1 MRPICLAAISWGLAV
16 FSVWAQAPGKAASGT
31 IRMLAGKPDLS
42 GIWQALNTAAWDI
55 QDHIGQ
61 LGVPPGLGVVEGNE
75 IPYQS
80 WAAKKKEENSTQ
92 RQTSD
97 PTRSDCF
104 LPGVPR
110 ATYAVP
116 V

>member
-1 MRPICLAAISWGLAV
+1 MGRPCSPARRMTALQAAVAKPSRNKPARYRNRASMRPICLAAISWGLAV

-61 LGVPPGLGVVEGNE
+61 LGVP
-75 IPYQS
+75 
-80 WAAKKKEENSTQ
+80 
-92 RQTSD
+92 
-97 PTRSDCF
+97 
-104 LPGVPR
+104 
-110 ATYAVP
+110 
-116 V
+116 